1 MNCAFLLCDKSNIT
15 KTATITPDVFCISII
30 PFMIQNWISSLQT
43 FYRRHQGRHP
53 RLQVQEVV
61 FRYGFFRFMEGD
73 YSINNFLFVNCMNK
87 SAFSFFAV
95 YGLHD
100 NLCTFS
106 RAEERQKK
114 SL

>member
-1 MNCAFLLCDKSNIT
+1 
-15 KTATITPDVFCISII
+15 
-30 PFMIQNWISSLQT
+30 
-43 FYRRHQGRHP
+43 
-53 RLQVQEVV
+53 
-61 FRYGFFRFMEGD
+61 MEGD